1 MKQTFIRLQV
11 NSLAK
16 KSKAIRSSI
25 PFDDALSFGIIYTT
39 DDKRKHDIV
48 KDLCK
53 QLEAKGKRVNVLTL
67 LPEKKENFEFLF
79 PYYTKKD
86 FSFFGQ
92 LQSHDADKFYAMTF
106 DYLYCLDEVPQPMI
120 LYILAKSK
128 AKCRVGKYAEGLEH
142 FFELMVE
149 EKGSIQQLKDN
160 MLKYTAVLR

>member
-25 PFDDALSFGIIYTT
+25 SFEHALSFGIVYTT

-53 QLEAKGKRVNVLTL
+53 QLEAKG
-67 LPEKKENFEFLF
+67 NFEFLF

-92 LQSHDADKFYAMTF
+92 LQSHDAEKFCAMPF
-106 DYLYCLDEVPQPMI
+106 DYLYCLDEVPQPMV

-128 AKCRVGKYAEGLEH
+128 TKCRVGKYAEGMEN

-149 EKGSIQQLKDN
+149 EKGNVQQLKDN
-160 MLKYTAVLR
+160 MLKYTAVLK